1 MRSTLENE
9 VKPTID
15 LTDGE
20 EALVLVEDYKLFR
33 LLIEYNFSFI

>member
-20 EALVLVEDYKLFR
+20 EVKRSVVMVKTFR